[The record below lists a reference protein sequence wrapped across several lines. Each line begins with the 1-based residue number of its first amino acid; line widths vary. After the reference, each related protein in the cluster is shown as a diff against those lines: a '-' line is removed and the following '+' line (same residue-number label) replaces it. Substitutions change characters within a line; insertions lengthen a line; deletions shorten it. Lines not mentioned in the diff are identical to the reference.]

1 MNFKSIRSLE
11 LLGCFNGLGDWR
23 DDKLDVA
30 WFVIAGIDTAVGA
43 VVSAVVDLTRKTNVV
58 EADLKVVVFGLVKVL
73 SVVGSLY
80 EEISDSASG
89 LLWPSALVGT
99 PNVSLWVS
107 GSALLELEEW
117 DDFVVLDDIVEVF
130 KSTLDLHTLDG
141 SANAVSFLVRDS
153 GVVGTRLAD
162 LFVARLES
170 ILPCH
175 LPKEV
180 EWDQILYKLECS
192 AVPTI
197 TSHLYIYVE
206 SEEPRPHESFPS

>member
-1 MNFKSIRSLE
+1 MNFKSIISLE
-11 LLGCFNGLGDWR
+11 LLGCLNCLGDWR

-30 WFVIAGIDTAVGA
+30 WLVIVGVDTAVGT
-43 VVSAVVDLTRKTNVV
+43 VVSAVVDLTRKADIV
-58 EADLKVVVFGLVKVL
+58 ETDLKVVVFGLVKVL
-73 SVVGSLY
+73 SVVGGLY

-89 LLWPSALVGT
+89 FLRPSALVGT

-107 GSALLELEEW
+107 GSALLELVEW
-117 DDFVVLDDIVEVF
+117 DDFVVLDDVVEVF
-130 KSTLDLHTLDG
+130 KSTRDLHTLDG

-180 EWDQILYKLECS
+180 EWDQILYQWLCS
-192 AVPTI
+192 TVSTI
-197 TSHLYIYVE
+197 TSHLYIDVE
-206 SEEPRPHESFPS
+206 SEEPRSHESLSS

>member
-1 MNFKSIRSLE
+1 M
-11 LLGCFNGLGDWR
+11 
-23 DDKLDVA
+23 A
-30 WFVIAGIDTAVGA
+30 WLVIAGVDTSVGA
-43 VVSAVVDLTRKTNVV
+43 VVSAVVDLTRETNIV
-58 EADLKVVVFGLVKVL
+58 EADFKVVVFSLVEVL
-73 SVVGSLY
+73 SVVSGLY

-117 DDFVVLDDIVEVF
+117 DDFVVLDDIVEVL

-180 EWDQILYKLECS
+180 EWDQILCNWQYS
-192 AVPTI
+192 TVSTI
-197 TSHLYIYVE
+197 TSHLYIDVD
-206 SEEPRPHESFPS
+206 SEEPRPHKSLSS